1 MKSLI
6 IYSSKT
12 GNTRKLA
19 EAVCDFLPG
28 ETIVKPAMDN
38 PSQEGYD
45 LVVICFWLQ
54 GGKPDPNSAK
64 VLEKSTG
71 KIFLLATHGAAA
83 DSVHAAGAMAAA
95 RELAG
100 SADVVGEFNCQG
112 EVNPDFLK
120 KAAAKKPQPPWVQD
134 AADAVGH
141 PDANDIA
148 ELKKVLL
155 EAVSSIS

>member
-6 IYSSKT
+6 IYSSKS

-19 EAVCDFLPG
+19 EVACNFLPG
-28 ETIVKPAMDN
+28 EKIVKPAMDN

-45 LVVICFWLQ
+45 LVVIGFWLQ
-54 GGKPDPNSAK
+54 GGKPDPNSTK
-64 VLEKSTG
+64 VLEKATG

-83 DSVHAAGAMAAA
+83 DSEHAADAMGAA
-95 RELAG
+95 RKMAG
-100 SADVVGEFNCQG
+100 RADVVGEFNCQG
-112 EVNPDFLK
+112 EVSPEFLK
-120 KAAAKKPQPPWVQD
+120 KAVEKKSQPPWVQD

-155 EAVSSIS
+155 ETVSSIP